1 MRTHSPNTSAV
12 IASIPRVHRPTAGT
26 GAGPAINGPEALG
39 NCWNGGKKLRI
50 TIRTLYRPGGSDPRT
65 NGVRDGVT
73 WQNNG
78 SISTFPSAITSM
90 PFPVRTMST
99 SSGRSAIDSQAFMSK
114 ATSIRSPA
122 TGAPG
127 VKNPGRSAC
136 PAATAGGHRVR
147 RIKYTDPTDRERT
160 DRGVRVALESSMPM
174 RRRPG
179 NGSLTRAF
187 NIAALSLPV
196 IPRAAIF
203 RRASDIRNVRTVCT
217 VCAAATAPV
226 YGLSGSA
233 FRWAGAQI
241 RSLPPADAAA
251 ASTAAM
257 SFARPRCASGRPRA
271 IPDLLS

>member
-1 MRTHSPNTSAV
+1 MLERGEKAADHDPHVVPTWRQRPQDEWCSRWRNVAKQRLDFDVSIGGYVDAV
-12 IASIPRVHRPTAGT
+12 SCSHDVDFVG
-26 GAGPAINGPEALG
+26 ALG
-39 NCWNGGKKLRI
+39 NQLAGV
-50 TIRTLYRPGGSDPRT
+50 YVESDLDPL
-65 NGVRDGVT
+65 
-73 WQNNG
+73 
-78 SISTFPSAITSM
+78 S
-90 PFPVRTMST
+90 
-99 SSGRSAIDSQAFMSK
+99 
-114 ATSIRSPA
+114 A

-147 RIKYTDPTDRERT
+147 RIKYTDPTDRART

-187 NIAALSLPV
+187 NIAALCLPV
-196 IPRAAIF
+196 ISCAAIS

-257 SFARPRCASGRPRA
+257 SYARPRCASGRPRA